1 MIINILSGDV
11 MGQYADKL
19 GFADKVIPFGES
31 MITGHPTGDI
41 FSKEFIAER
50 AASLKTTPEKYRKKI
65 VFPLSK
71 LRSTD
76 EVHVWFGRDM
86 YCQINLITVLALLE
100 KNGIKSAVFH
110 EVFEDDMV
118 EKSKTEIST
127 EGFSDAY
134 NSILVSREPTVT
146 GLDTVNSAIE
156 LYFEFINADGP
167 LCDFIKENKD
177 DSVLTLT
184 LKIIRSYAEYGL
196 GDVACKDLIL
206 RVREKQ
212 NIGAKDLSDGEA
224 QA

>member
-19 GFADKVIPFGES
+19 GFSDKVIPFGES
-31 MITGHPTGDI
+31 MITGHPTSDI

-100 KNGIKSAVFH
+100 KSSIKSAVFH

-127 EGFSDAY
+127 DGFTDAY
-134 NSILVSREPTVT
+134 NSILVNREPTVT
-146 GLDTVNSAIE
+146 GLDTVNSALE
-156 LYFEFINADGP
+156 MYFEFINAEGS
-167 LCDFIKENKD
+167 LCDFIRENKD

-212 NIGAKDLSDGEA
+212 GDNQNAEA
-224 QA
+224 EEN

>member
-11 MGQYADKL
+11 MG
-19 GFADKVIPFGES
+19 ES
-31 MITGHPTGDI
+31 MITGHPTSDI
-41 FSKEFIAER
+41 FSQEFIAER

-127 EGFSDAY
+127 DGFTDEY
-134 NSILVSREPTVT
+134 NSILVNREPTVT
-146 GLDTVNSAIE
+146 GLDTVNSALE
-156 LYFEFINADGP
+156 MYFEFINAEGP
-167 LCDFIKENKD
+167 LCDFIRENKD

-212 NIGAKDLSDGEA
+212 GDNQNAEA
-224 QA
+224 EEN